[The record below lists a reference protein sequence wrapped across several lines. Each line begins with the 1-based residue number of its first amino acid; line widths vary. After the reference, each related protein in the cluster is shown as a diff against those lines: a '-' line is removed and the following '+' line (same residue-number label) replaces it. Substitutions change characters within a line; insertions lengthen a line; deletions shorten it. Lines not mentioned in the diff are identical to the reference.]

1 MHRSERLFKLLSLEA
16 ECTGTIP
23 GDVGL
28 LPLPTS
34 PLVLVMDNRGA
45 GCGRLICCNDPPFVL
60 QPSGNS
66 TDELVVNSGRLTPG
80 FRVSFEGWPGPPT
93 PVGAEAVAEVVVD
106 GVVVVAD

>member
-16 ECTGTIP
+16 ECTGTAL

-28 LPLPTS
+28 LPLPS

-60 QPSGNS
+60 EPSGNS
-66 TDELVVNSGRLTPG
+66 TDELVVYSGRLTPG
-80 FRVSFEGWPGPPT
+80 FRVSFVACTGPPAD
-93 PVGAEAVAEVVVD
+93 VDVVAD
-106 GVVVVAD
+106 VVVVAD